1 MLLTFIQKSVK
12 QTKSLGQIS
21 NLQNKKNVPE
31 TLNKFKTVFHTKIL
45 GTGI

>member
-21 NLQNKKNVPE
+21 NLQNKKCARNTE
-31 TLNKFKTVFHTKIL
+31 QI
-45 GTGI
+45 

>member
-12 QTKSLGQIS
+12 QSHSGKYPIFKT
-21 NLQNKKNVPE
+21 KNVPE

-45 GTGI
+45 GTGN